1 MRRKID
7 DIEIKEPPL
16 EELSKKHS
24 CFKRTCV
31 SCCSFFIVIIIG
43 SLIVLKFTV
52 GPKTKDLKQSTKQR
66 FVAINF
72 SYPSKDIETQI
83 IMKEAGIEQSTAQAL
98 TQIGAKIRNAKG
110 KGLEEGA
117 STRLLINAGK
127 FIRKGISP
135 LVACEAAILNP
146 ITDDVEA
153 YRSVHDGLAD
163 VVRSFFPE

>member
-1 MRRKID
+1 MIHPLGDDRRIMTVERLGKVFEAPD
-7 DIEIKEPPL
+7 TFSL
-16 EELSKKHS
+16 W
-24 CFKRTCV
+24 V
-31 SCCSFFIVIIIG
+31 SYNPG
-43 SLIVLKFTV
+43 YQK
-52 GPKTKDLKQSTKQR
+52 KTKDLKQSTKQR